1 MQLSFV
7 TRYIFIFATLLITAL
22 VCTSAVFWVQ
32 LKDFN
37 HRVETARASALQT
50 ELATQ
55 FKREN
60 TAFARLIA
68 AQIAPSLAHKD
79 FAKIHQILAPVIHA
93 KSLDFLSLYDRNNQL
108 VYNGYSAEPRQK
120 QRQKMVQTDA
130 IPGSAVATGRLAHGF
145 QVVVPVP
152 WNQQPIGTL
161 VVGFTGKIPAPLAS
175 RIASNW
181 HQSAKE
187 FQNKSIKALLLPLM
201 LLSVVGTLLV
211 WYLTRRWIRP
221 INKMLAGI
229 QRHLHPAN
237 HPHKPTLHQHEELQ
251 CLEKAV
257 AFLSLDSKKMA
268 DTREFLERI
277 LDHMREAL
285 FVLDQEQKICFANRS
300 ACQLTGCAPAQLIGK
315 PFFDLIAPLD
325 TPIEFAKESDGYQQ
339 AQIRRHK
346 GDYIPVAL
354 RWNRSDRGEIICMA
368 EDISEQ
374 LHQDKERRLAAK
386 VFENSSEGIVI
397 TDPTGTILTSN
408 PATTRIVGYRPNE
421 LHGES
426 LSNLFAEQNRIT
438 LAEIFTLLEQKDRWE
453 GEIWIRCKENSIEP
467 FWLTITLIR
476 DAQGRITHYAVIL
489 LNLSDKKEAEKTIYQ
504 LAYFDPLT
512 QLPNRLLFQDRLQQ
526 ALLVAEREGLK
537 VAVLFLDLDRFKII
551 NDSRG
556 HAAGDALLQAVAK
569 RLQSCIRREDTL
581 ARLGGDE
588 FAVILG
594 PIKHPQEAAVVAEKL
609 LATLAHAF
617 AIEGYQ
623 CFTSASI
630 GISLFPDDAA
640 NCEQLLKHADSAMYH
655 AKNKG
660 RHRFHFFT
668 RELNAV
674 IAEQAALEHDL
685 HQAMERKELQLYY
698 QPQWHIQTGRII
710 GIEALLRW
718 HHPRRGWIPPKIFI
732 PLAEDCGLFDYLG
745 EWVLRS
751 ACRQM
756 TRWRKD
762 TGMNC
767 SIAVNISA
775 RQFHNPELAEK
786 IEVILNE
793 TGLPPHNLDL
803 ELTETVLME
812 DVSEVMATLQRL
824 HDLQVRLTIDDFG
837 TGHSSLNN
845 LKRFHLHRLKI
856 DRCFIAHLTDNPN
869 DAAIVETIIALGH
882 NLGMSVLAEGVET
895 LAQADFLKQR
905 GCLLGQG
912 WLFSRPLEADQI
924 GEMLRQYGN
933 AYSMTANQPCK

>member
-22 VCTSAVFWVQ
+22 ACISAVFWIQ

-37 HRVETARASALQT
+37 HRAETARASSLQT

-60 TAFARLIA
+60 AALARLIA
-68 AQIAPSLAHKD
+68 TQIAPSLAQRD
-79 FAKIHQILAPVIHA
+79 FAKIHQILEPVIQA
-93 KSLDFLSLYDRNNQL
+93 KSLDFLSLYDLDNQL
-108 VYNGYSAEPRQK
+108 VYNGYSLEPTPK
-120 QRQKMVQTDA
+120 QRPKEPIAPSTL
-130 IPGSAVATGRLAHGF
+130 ATGQEEHGF
-145 QVVVPVP
+145 QVVAPIL
-152 WNQQPIGTL
+152 WDQQPIGTL
-161 VVGFTGKIPAPLAS
+161 VVGFTGKTPAPIAS
-175 RIASNW
+175 RIESNW
-181 HQSAKE
+181 HQLAKE
-187 FQNKSIKALLLPLM
+187 FQNKSIKGLLLPLIV
-201 LLSVVGTLLV
+201 LSVIGILLV
-211 WYLTRRWIRP
+211 WYLTRQWIRP
-221 INKMLAGI
+221 INKMLVRI
-229 QRHLHPAN
+229 QRHLHPEDN
-237 HPHKPTLHQHEELQ
+237 RDELG
-251 CLEKAV
+251 CLEKSM
-257 AFLSLDSKKMA
+257 AFLSLDLKKVA
-268 DTREFLERI
+268 DTRDFLERI

-285 FVLDQEQKICFANRS
+285 FVLDREQKICFANRS
-300 ACQLTGCAPAQLIGK
+300 ACQLTGCAPAELIGK
-315 PFFDLIAPLD
+315 PFLDRIAPLD
-325 TPIEFAKESDGYQQ
+325 TPIEFAKESDGCQQ
-339 AQIRRHK
+339 AQIRRQK
-346 GDYIPVAL
+346 GDYLPVAL
-354 RWNRSDRGEIICMA
+354 RWNRSDKGEIICIA

-374 LHQDKERRLAAK
+374 LRQDKERRLAAK

-397 TDPTGTILTSN
+397 TDPAGTILTSN

-426 LSNLFAEQNRIT
+426 LSNLFADQNRIT
-438 LAEIFTLLEQKDRWE
+438 LAEIFTIVEKKDRWE
-453 GEIWIRCKENSIEP
+453 GEIWMRCKENSIEP

-476 DAQGRITHYAVIL
+476 DGHGRITHYAVIL
-489 LNLSDKKEAEKTIYQ
+489 LNLSDKKAAEKTIYQ

-569 RLQSCIRREDTL
+569 RLQGCVRREDTL

-594 PIKHPQEAAVVAEKL
+594 PIKHPEEAAVVAEKL
-609 LATLAHAF
+609 LATLAQAF
-617 AIEGYQ
+617 AVEGYQ

-630 GISLFPDDAA
+630 GISLFPDDAT

-685 HQAMERKELQLYY
+685 RQAMERKELQLYY
-698 QPQWHIQTGRII
+698 QPQWHLQTGRII

-732 PLAEDCGLFDYLG
+732 PLAEDCGLFDHLG
-745 EWVLRS
+745 EWALRS

-756 TRWRKD
+756 ARWLED

-775 RQFHNPELAEK
+775 RQFHNPALAKK
-786 IEVILNE
+786 IEAILNE
-793 TGLPPHNLDL
+793 TGLPSHHLDL

-812 DVSEVMATLQRL
+812 DISEVMATLQRM
-824 HDLQVRLTIDDFG
+824 HELQVRLTIDDFG

-845 LKRFHLHRLKI
+845 LKRFRLHRLKI

-869 DAAIVETIIALGH
+869 DAAIVETIIALGQ

-912 WLFSRPLEADQI
+912 WLFSRPLEASQI
-924 GEMLRQYGN
+924 GELLRQYGN
-933 AYSMTANQPCK
+933 AYSMPTNQPCK